1 MRAKVTNTSQT
12 TVCRGAMVFRGGS
25 ISEVVISNEYS
36 LSEIRACRQLEV
48 EVLEDKMTTAAPVEA
63 PVVEPVPFM
72 EPPVE
77 APVVEPVP
85 FMEPPVEAPVVE
97 PVPFMEPPRNI
108 CACGFVAKTV
118 AGLKAH
124 QRTKGC

>member
-12 TVCRGAMVFRGGS
+12 TICRGGMVFRGGS
-25 ISEVVISNEYS
+25 VSEVVISNEYS
-36 LSEIRACRQLEV
+36 LSEIRACQDLKF

-72 EPPVE
+72 EP
-77 APVVEPVP
+77 A
-85 FMEPPVEAPVVE
+85 APVVE

-124 QRTKGC
+124 QRTRNCA

>member
-12 TVCRGAMVFRGGS
+12 TVCRGSMVFRGGS
-25 ISEVVISNEYS
+25 ISEVEICDDYS
-36 LSEIRACRQLEV
+36 LSEIRACRQLQV
-48 EVLEDKMTTAAPVEA
+48 EVLEDKMTTAA
-63 PVVEPVPFM
+63 
-72 EPPVE
+72 PVE

>member
-72 EPPVE
+72 EPP
-77 APVVEPVP
+77 
-85 FMEPPVEAPVVE
+85 
-97 PVPFMEPPRNI
+97 RNI